1 MKSKKIFFYLAGLLL
16 VLMLSACGL
25 SNKTKLVDYKV
36 KISNLPYG
44 SENLRIIARATIG
57 NHTSYYEIGTITSS
71 AKDAVIE
78 KVVNLP
84 QTYDLLTLLCLDDQN
99 EEIYYT
105 DVKDT
110 AYNRTT
116 GAYEIDGYWYFCNYY
131 ESSKAPYAA
140 CAEKFIETL
149 KFDEEYDFDIS
160 TKPYLLFVLKGY
172 KNKEIGFYFTG
183 SSNNVDIYASENKAD
198 IMTYNATKLTNTNRR
213 TYLCESDEV
222 YFLFRPEYYSKK
234 TVTQLSFTDITFAK
248 KNGIKIRRAV
258 LAPDGNIYAI
268 ENTDTS
274 ESRKSLWC
282 INPNTKIKTLVKA
295 FEDPIYCLEEL
306 DPGIIYVSHGNN
318 ISKLD
323 IQSGTV
329 SQFVTGL
336 TNHAE
341 AMVNYKNN
349 KIVTTGSKGNTD
361 GAVNVIDK
369 TTGSFT
375 KLTQPDAFSNTFIH
389 ISTTLLYFADEDI
402 FVGVTYH
409 LTPRRPC
416 YMKINDEGTS
426 YSTKEFEYDIG
437 SAFLLKRSPIQFISA
452 DGKVFTVSE
461 NESEWVINFEYK
473 LGKSFKDCYIKDSYI
488 YFIRYDSSK
497 QITTVE
503 KCAVSNL
510 QTVLKKEEFNKEEG
524 IKFVTKDNKLY
535 LLANSSSQVFGASS
549 QNAYT
554 VYLHEITF

>member
-1 MKSKKIFFYLAGLLL
+1 MKSKRIFFYLAGLLL
-16 VLMLSACGL
+16 VLMLSACGE

-57 NHTSYYEIGTITSS
+57 YQTSDYEIETITSS

-78 KVVNLP
+78 KVVRLP
-84 QTYDLLTLLCLDDQN
+84 QTYDLLTLFCLDDQN

-110 AYNRTT
+110 AYNETT

-131 ESSKAPYAA
+131 ESCKGPYAA

-149 KFDEEYDFDIS
+149 KFDKEYDFDIS

-183 SSNNVDIYASENKAD
+183 SRTNVDIYASENKAD
-198 IMTYNATKLTNTNRR
+198 IMTYNATKLTNTR

-222 YFLFRPEYYSKK
+222 YFLFRPEYYSKE
-234 TVTQLSFTDITFAK
+234 TVTQLSFTDINFAK
-248 KNGIKIRRAV
+248 ENGIKIRRAV
-258 LAPDGNIYAI
+258 LAPDGNIYAT
-268 ENTDTS
+268 ENTDTYAT
-274 ESRKSLWC
+274 RKSLWC
-282 INPNTKIKTLVKA
+282 INPETKIKTLVEE
-295 FEDPIYCLEEL
+295 FGDPIDCLEEL
-306 DPGIIYVSHGNN
+306 DPGILYVSHGSN

-349 KIVTTGSKGNTD
+349 KIVTTGSKGGISMD

-369 TTGSFT
+369 TTGSHT
-375 KLTQPDAFSNTFIH
+375 PLPQPGAFSNTYIH

-402 FVGVTYH
+402 FIGVTYH
-409 LTPRRPC
+409 GTPNRPC
-416 YMKINDEGTS
+416 YMKINDEGTN
-426 YSTKEFEYDIG
+426 YSTKEFEYDI
-437 SAFLLKRSPIQFISA
+437 STAFLLKRSPIQLISA
-452 DGKVFTVSE
+452 DGKVFTVSK
-461 NESEWVINFEYK
+461 NESEWVINYEYK

-488 YFIRYDSSK
+488 YFISYDSSK

-510 QTVLKKEEFNKEEG
+510 QTVLKKEEFNNEEG
-524 IKFVTKDNKLY
+524 INLVTKDNKLY

-549 QNAYT
+549 NSAYA

>member
-25 SNKTKLVDYKV
+25 SNKSKLVDYKV

-57 NHTSYYEIGTITSS
+57 YRTRDYEIGTITSS
-71 AKDAVIE
+71 AKDTVIE
-78 KVVNLP
+78 KVINLP
-84 QTYDLLTLLCLDDQN
+84 QTYDLLTLYCLDDQN

-116 GAYEIDGYWYFCNYY
+116 GAYEVDGYWYFCNYY

-149 KFDEEYDFDIS
+149 KFDEEYDFDSS

-183 SSNNVDIYASENKAD
+183 SSNNVDIYASENK
-198 IMTYNATKLTNTNRR
+198 
-213 TYLCESDEV
+213 
-222 YFLFRPEYYSKK
+222 PEYYSKE
-234 TVTQLSFTDITFAK
+234 TVTQLRFTDITFAK
-248 KNGIKIRRAV
+248 ENGIKINKAV
-258 LAPDGNIYAI
+258 LAPDGNIYATD
-268 ENTDTS
+268 NTGTYDT
-274 ESRKSLWC
+274 RKSLWC
-282 INPNTKIKTLVKA
+282 INPKTKIKTLVKE
-295 FEDPIYCLEEL
+295 FEDPIDCLEEL

-323 IQSGTV
+323 IQSRTV

-349 KIVTTGSKGNTD
+349 KIVTTGSKGGNSMD

-375 KLTQPDAFSNTFIH
+375 ELTKPDAF
-389 ISTTLLYFADEDI
+389 STTLLYFADEDI

-409 LTPRRPC
+409 GTPRRPC

-426 YSTKEFEYDIG
+426 YSTKQFEFDIG
-437 SAFLLKRSPIQFISA
+437 SAFLLKRSPNQIISA
-452 DGKVFTVSE
+452 DGKVYTVSK
-461 NESEWVINFEYK
+461 NESEWVINYEYK
-473 LGKSFKDCYIKDSYI
+473 LEKSFKDCYIKDSYI

-510 QTVLKKEEFNKEEG
+510 QTVLKEEEFNKEEG

-549 QNAYT
+549 KNAYA
-554 VYLHEITF
+554 VYLHEINF

>member
-1 MKSKKIFFYLAGLLL
+1 
-16 VLMLSACGL
+16 
-25 SNKTKLVDYKV
+25 
-36 KISNLPYG
+36 
-44 SENLRIIARATIG
+44 
-57 NHTSYYEIGTITSS
+57 
-71 AKDAVIE
+71 
-78 KVVNLP
+78 
-84 QTYDLLTLLCLDDQN
+84 
-99 EEIYYT
+99 
-105 DVKDT
+105 
-110 AYNRTT
+110 
-116 GAYEIDGYWYFCNYY
+116 
-131 ESSKAPYAA
+131 
-140 CAEKFIETL
+140 
-149 KFDEEYDFDIS
+149 
-160 TKPYLLFVLKGY
+160 
-172 KNKEIGFYFTG
+172 
-183 SSNNVDIYASENKAD
+183 
-198 IMTYNATKLTNTNRR
+198 
-213 TYLCESDEV
+213 
-222 YFLFRPEYYSKK
+222 LFRPEYYSKK

-248 KNGIKIRRAV
+248 ENGIKIRRAV
-258 LAPDGNIYAI
+258 LAPDGNIYATD
-268 ENTDTS
+268 NTGTYDT
-274 ESRKSLWC
+274 RKSLWC
-282 INPNTKIKTLVKA
+282 INPKTKIKTLVKE
-295 FEDPIYCLEEL
+295 FEDPIDCLEEL
-306 DPGIIYVSHGNN
+306 EPGIIYVSHGNN

-349 KIVTTGSKGNTD
+349 KIVTTGSKGGISMD

-402 FVGVTYH
+402 FVGLTYH
-409 LTPRRPC
+409 GTPNRPC
-416 YMKINDEGTS
+416 YMKINDDGTS
-426 YSTKEFEYDIG
+426 YSTKDFEYDID
-437 SAFLLKRSPIQFISA
+437 SAFLLKRSPIQIIST
-452 DGKVFTVSE
+452 DGKVYTVSK
-461 NESEWVINFEYK
+461 NESEWVINYEDR
-473 LGKSFKDCYIKDSYI
+473 LVKSFKDCYIKDSYI

-524 IKFVTKDNKLY
+524 IKFVIKDNKLY

>member
-25 SNKTKLVDYKV
+25 INKTKLVDYKV

-57 NHTSYYEIGTITSS
+57 YQTIDYEIETITSS

-78 KVVNLP
+78 KVVKLP
-84 QTYDLLTLLCLDDQN
+84 QTYDLLTLFCLDDQN

-110 AYNRTT
+110 AYNGTT

-131 ESSKAPYAA
+131 ESCKGPYAA

-149 KFDEEYDFDIS
+149 KFDKEYDFDIS
-160 TKPYLLFVLKGY
+160 EKPYLLFVLKGY

-183 SSNNVDIYASENKAD
+183 SRTNVDIYASENKAD
-198 IMTYNATKLTNTNRR
+198 IMTYNATKLTNPR

-222 YFLFRPEYYSKK
+222 YFLFRPEYYSKE
-234 TVTQLSFTDITFAK
+234 TVTQLRFTDITFAK
-248 KNGIKIRRAV
+248 ENGIKINKAV
-258 LAPDGNIYAI
+258 LAPDGNIYATD
-268 ENTDTS
+268 NTGTYDT
-274 ESRKSLWC
+274 RKSLWC
-282 INPNTKIKTLVKA
+282 INPKTKIKTLVKE
-295 FEDPIYCLEEL
+295 FEDPIDCLEEL

-323 IQSGTV
+323 IQSRTV

-349 KIVTTGSKGNTD
+349 KIVTTGSKGGNSMD

-375 KLTQPDAFSNTFIH
+375 ELTKPDAFSNTFIH

-409 LTPRRPC
+409 GTPRRPC

-426 YSTKEFEYDIG
+426 YSTKQFEFDIG
-437 SAFLLKRSPIQFISA
+437 SAFLLKRSPNQIISA
-452 DGKVFTVSE
+452 DGKVYTVSK
-461 NESEWVINFEYK
+461 NESEWVINYEYK
-473 LGKSFKDCYIKDSYI
+473 LEKSFKDCYIKDSYI
-488 YFIRYDSSK
+488 YFISYDSSK

-510 QTVLKKEEFNKEEG
+510 QTVLKEEEFNKEEG

-549 QNAYT
+549 KNAYA
-554 VYLHEITF
+554 VYLHEINF